1 MHSRSW
7 RVNAVAAVLVAIQL
21 SVSAL
26 ATIGMCVNRPHTHG
40 GVPAPDCVM
49 HDGQSGGTSPESSH
63 QRHHQHGNSTPAD
76 TAQVTCSCSADP
88 ITLLTTDIA
97 VAPGIIV
104 NLLPNLPTP
113 RPSGRTQAVSDVRLA
128 PLSPPPRITLS

>member
-26 ATIGMCVNRPHTHG
+26 APIGMCVNRPRTHG

-49 HDGQSGGTSPESSH
+49 HDRQSGGTTPESSH
-63 QRHHQHGNSTPAD
+63 QRHHQHGNSTPAN
-76 TAQVTCSCSADP
+76 TAQATCSCSADP
-88 ITLLTTDIA
+88 ITLLTTDVA

-104 NLLPNLPTP
+104 NLLPDLPTP
-113 RPSGRTQAVSDVRLA
+113 RPSGRTQAVPD
-128 PLSPPPRITLS
+128 